1 MDATLDNFRREED
14 TLSIGAADLRFWLAM
29 AFTAAALALCGCAGA
44 VARPP
49 EPRDAGALLARA
61 QQDLAAGRAAEAQ
74 AGFEQ
79 ALLHDARLYPAL
91 RGRVEA
97 ARLRGT
103 LPHLLAELLANT
115 QARPDDGPA
124 WYSLGLARFAVGAPA
139 PAIEAL
145 ETAVR
150 LLPAEADPQ
159 FRLGVAL
166 LDGGRPAEAKD
177 PLARAVALAP
187 GTPRYRVPY
196 ATCLDRLG
204 DRKGAISALRDLPD
218 LAPLPDEA
226 ALAVRAA
233 RAITDP
239 FRGVPAEA
247 REDLAQAFGYLDK
260 DAPALAMP
268 ALERLTQRLP
278 GLAAAHALLGLAA
291 VRLDEAPKAIAELS
305 RAAELSP
312 EAPQPHVYLAE
323 LYAAKDRG
331 EQAAAEYA
339 LALERNPLDVA
350 TLRKL
355 GTLRLDRLAKPQEAV
370 EPLARAAALLPGDDD
385 VVLLLARAQ
394 VTGGKPEAGRA
405 LLAGLAARH
414 PDQPGI
420 LLRLAA
426 ALSDERSLSPP
437 ARREAL
443 AGPIETLLSRV
454 LALQPANVEAARLLA
469 ALRGS

>member
-1 MDATLDNFRREED
+1 MDTK
-14 TLSIGAADLRFWLAM
+14 LAW
-29 AFTAAALALCGCAGA
+29 AAAVALCGFACAGA
-44 VARPP
+44 RPP
-49 EPRDAGALLARA
+49 APLDAGTLLAAA
-61 QQDLAAGRAAEAQ
+61 QRDLAAGRAAEAQ

-79 ALLHDARLYPAL
+79 ALLRDPKLYPAL

-97 ARLRGT
+97 ARLRSA
-103 LPHLLAELLANT
+103 LPDLIAELLAKS
-115 QARPDDGPA
+115 QARPDDGLA
-124 WYSLGLARFAVGAPA
+124 WYSLGLARFAAGAAA

-145 ETAVR
+145 EAAAR

-159 FRLGVAL
+159 FRLGIAL
-166 LDGGRPAEAKD
+166 LDGGRPAEAKE
-177 PLARAVALAP
+177 PLARGVALAP
-187 GTPRYRVPY
+187 RAPRYRVPY

-204 DRKGAISALRDLPD
+204 DRKGAIAQLRDLPE
-218 LAPLPDEA
+218 LAPSPDEA

-233 RAITDP
+233 RAITEP
-239 FRGVPAEA
+239 FRGVPPEA
-247 REDLAQAFGYLDK
+247 REDLAQAFAYLDK
-260 DAPALAMP
+260 DAPALAIP

-291 VRLDEAPKAIAELS
+291 VRLDEAPKAIAELA

-323 LYAAKDRG
+323 LYAGKDRG

-339 LALERNPLDVA
+339 LALERDPLDVA

-355 GTLRLDRLAKPQEAV
+355 GTLRLGRLARPRDAV

-394 VTGGKPEAGRA
+394 LEGGKPEAGRG

-414 PDQPGI
+414 PDQPEI
-420 LLRLAA
+420 LLRLAS
-426 ALSDERSLSPP
+426 ALSDERALSPK
-437 ARREAL
+437 AEREVL
-443 AGPIETLLSRV
+443 GGRIETLLSRV
-454 LALQPANVEAARLLA
+454 LALQPANAEAARLLA

>member
-1 MDATLDNFRREED
+1 MASLVHR
-14 TLSIGAADLRFWLAM
+14 LSI
-29 AFTAAALALCGCAGA
+29 AFTAAPLALCACAGA
-44 VARPP
+44 LAPAP
-49 EPRDAGALLARA
+49 PRDPGALVARA
-61 QQDLAAGRAAEAQ
+61 QHDLAAGRAAEAQ

-79 ALLHDARLYPAL
+79 ALLRDAKLYPAL

-97 ARLRGT
+97 AHLRGA
-103 LPHLLAELLANT
+103 LPQLLAELLAAT
-115 QARPDDGPA
+115 QARPDDGLG
-124 WYSLGLARFAVGAPA
+124 WYSLGLARFAAGARA

-145 ETAVR
+145 ETAAR

-166 LDGGRPAEAKD
+166 LDGGRAVEAKA

-187 GTPRYRVPY
+187 RAPRYRVPY

-204 DRKGAISALRDLPD
+204 DRKGALAALRDLPD
-218 LAPLPDEA
+218 LAPAPDEA

-247 REDLAQAFGYLDK
+247 REDLAQAFGYLER
-260 DAPALAMP
+260 DAPALAVVP
-268 ALERLTQRLP
+268 LERLTRRLP
-278 GLAAAHALLGLAA
+278 ALAVAHALLGLSA
-291 VRLDEAPKAIAELS
+291 VRLDDAAKAIAELS
-305 RAAELSP
+305 RAVELSP

-339 LALERNPLDVA
+339 LALERDPLDVA

-355 GTLRLDRLAKPQEAV
+355 AALLLDRLGRPQDAV

-385 VVLLLARAQ
+385 LLLLLARAQ
-394 VTGGKPEAGRA
+394 LSSGKPEDGRA
-405 LLAGLAARH
+405 LLDGLVVRH
-414 PDQPGI
+414 PDQPDL

-426 ALSDERSLSPP
+426 ALTDERALSPP
-437 ARREAL
+437 ARRQAL
-443 AGPIETLLSRV
+443 AERIETLLSRV
-454 LALQPANVEAARLLA
+454 LALQPANVEAAHLLKV
-469 ALRGS
+469 LRGT

>member
-1 MDATLDNFRREED
+1 MDYLVYW
-14 TLSIGAADLRFWLAM
+14 LSM
-29 AFTAAALALCGCAGA
+29 AFTAAALALCACAGA
-44 VARPP
+44 RPP
-49 EPRDAGALLARA
+49 LSMDAGAVVARA

-79 ALLHDARLYPAL
+79 ALLRDAKLYPAL

-103 LPHLLAELLANT
+103 LPQLLAELLAAT
-115 QARPDDGPA
+115 QARPEEGLG
-124 WYSLGLARFAVGAPA
+124 WYSLGLARFAAGATA

-145 ETAVR
+145 EAAAR

-166 LDGGRPAEAKD
+166 LDGGRAAEAKA

-187 GTPRYRVPY
+187 RAPRYRVPY

-204 DRKGAISALRDLPD
+204 DRKGALSALRDVPD
-218 LAPLPDEA
+218 LAPAPDEA

-239 FRGVPAEA
+239 FRGVPPEA

-260 DAPALAMP
+260 DAPALAILP
-268 ALERLTQRLP
+268 LERLTQRLP

-291 VRLDEAPKAIAELS
+291 VRLDDAPKAIAELS

-339 LALERNPLDVA
+339 LALERDPLDVA

-355 GTLRLDRLAKPQEAV
+355 GTLRLDRLARPQDAV

-385 VVLLLARAQ
+385 VLVLLARAQ
-394 VTGGKPEAGRA
+394 VSGGKPEDGRA
-405 LLAGLAARH
+405 LLAGLAVRH
-414 PDQPGI
+414 PDQPDV

-426 ALSDERSLSPP
+426 ALSDERALSPP
-437 ARREAL
+437 ARRRAL
-443 AGPIETLLSRV
+443 AGRIETLLSRV
-454 LALQPANVEAARLLA
+454 LALQPANAEAARLLA
-469 ALRGS
+469 VLHGS